1 MILSEIKRYLMKHKR
16 VTLADLAIH
25 FDTEPAAMKGMLAQW
40 VRKGRVIESDV
51 QTSCNKACS
60 KCCDASAMEIYEW
73 THSTVLSAPG
83 DNLAAG
89 MTNLTGAIASGP
101 LALRNGGDNG

>member
-1 MILSEIKRYLMKHKR
+1 MKHKR

-73 THSTVLSAPG
+73 THSNRFVGPWGQSSCRHDQSYGCDRIGSA
-83 DNLAAG
+83 
-89 MTNLTGAIASGP
+89 GP
-101 LALRNGGDNG
+101 